1 MRWILKIT
9 CNIMQSKELSR
20 DKDPTNSIQFE
31 PSKKELEMQG
41 DKEWRPCKTAV
52 LLPILGCSKA
62 PGRLERLV
70 DGSTYAVGM
79 KKCLLVSNISIAGQ
93 QQPDC
98 SKPTNSKTVFKTPG
112 PDCFTLRPRPT
123 QARHQW
129 WCSLDQTNEWMSGYI
144 IYNIDCLVLGRLVA
158 CLVDW
163 LCLRSCCARKKI
175 INLMRAGPKEPP
187 QSLLFW

>member
-1 MRWILKIT
+1 MTKNDDHVRPLSCFRFWAAQKLQVDWRGWWMVPP
-9 CNIMQSKELSR
+9 MQWAWKSACWSATSR
-20 DKDPTNSIQFE
+20 
-31 PSKKELEMQG
+31 
-41 DKEWRPCKTAV
+41 
-52 LLPILGCSKA
+52 
-62 PGRLERLV
+62 
-70 DGSTYAVGM
+70 
-79 KKCLLVSNISIAGQ
+79 LLVRSGQ